1 MGTHPIFESDFD
13 CLTEMKSVSNEIG
26 NGNKRHFRVPTGVDQ
41 SKSVS
46 RERRACTQRNAVP
59 KDDFHRVWVKRDGK
73 INLGFLVQAQIE
85 KNCDYRHERYLVY
98 LDGGE
103 MDWFELQDIANVNE
117 IFPDKGLEAAYD
129 NETISLD
136 RKKFNHTQM
145 KCLEARRRINDQD
158 YDFIKPD
165 LSVGQVLLF
174 DENIPVQVTGVTDI
188 GGLNIRVRNLIE
200 GWTCW
205 VPFFS
210 INFLQNRQCYQEIS
224 DERSLFKDFKIMRSQ
239 NCLELRPKIVMPTKI
254 HPSLL
259 GDWNPLNHQL
269 NLIDQ
274 VQPLEKEAIEI
285 ISECGEKRVCTN
297 DDETTAKMSKISIE
311 DEDGSSGIG
320 SNDSNHS
327 HKHSNLSDNDSEM

>member
-1 MGTHPIFESDFD
+1 MFFFI
-13 CLTEMKSVSNEIG
+13 LEMKSVSNEIG

-117 IFPDKGLEAAYD
+117 IFPDRGLEAAYD

-145 KCLEARRRINDQD
+145 K
-158 YDFIKPD
+158 
-165 LSVGQVLLF
+165 
-174 DENIPVQVTGVTDI
+174 
-188 GGLNIRVRNLIE
+188 
-200 GWTCW
+200 W
-205 VPFFS
+205 
-210 INFLQNRQCYQEIS
+210 
-224 DERSLFKDFKIMRSQ
+224 
-239 NCLELRPKIVMPTKI
+239 
-254 HPSLL
+254 
-259 GDWNPLNHQL
+259 
-269 NLIDQ
+269 
-274 VQPLEKEAIEI
+274 
-285 ISECGEKRVCTN
+285 
-297 DDETTAKMSKISIE
+297 
-311 DEDGSSGIG
+311 
-320 SNDSNHS
+320 
-327 HKHSNLSDNDSEM
+327 